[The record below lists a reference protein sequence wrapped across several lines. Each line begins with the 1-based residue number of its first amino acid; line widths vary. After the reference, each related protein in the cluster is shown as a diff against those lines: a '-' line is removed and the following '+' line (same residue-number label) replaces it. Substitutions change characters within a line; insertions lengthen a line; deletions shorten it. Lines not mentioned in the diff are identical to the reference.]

1 MVYKAELKWCI
12 KCNKNIK
19 IITNKRNYI
28 NHTNNNQNRKK
39 NRDTDFTLYPYNFI
53 WNHVEPNLH
62 NAHLI
67 PSESDKA
74 LKVYIVAFSLS
85 VSLAS

>member
-39 NRDTDFTLYPYNFI
+39 IGIQILLCTPITLYGIMLNQI
-53 WNHVEPNLH
+53 C
-62 NAHLI
+62 I
-67 PSESDKA
+67 MR
-74 LKVYIVAFSLS
+74 I
-85 VSLAS
+85 